1 MLPKGLALPVMG
13 KLNKFIAISA
23 GSFLIKKFKR
33 NGPKKNRPIHNEW
46 SLSIIKLSSVIQC
59 RPQFH

>member
-13 KLNKFIAISA
+13 KLNKFIAIRA

-33 NGPKKNRPIHNEW
+33 KSQRKNWPIHNEW
-46 SLSIIKLSSVIQC
+46 SLSIKLSSVIQC